1 MIKQFDN
8 LSSWRKDEVTIESH
22 ETCTINFRDTM
33 PNVFIIQNANAAT
46 LRVGISNLPRSNAYE
61 FSVDKNTT
69 EVVGRPIGTNNLY
82 ILNDSSVKVKILVFS
97 IEKDFDPQILKNM
110 SVSVE
115 SGNLETS
122 SVISGFAEGVT
133 LPVTSPAIV
142 DAITAINDLIG
153 TSNNNQ
159 QDILSSLANLKGVHM
174 AALNQRIEALIQETT
189 YNAKTNSILTKL
201 DALIAGQ
208 TQDPTGTAYDATLTV
223 GQKVFDLANKT
234 TYWDLS
240 TDGITMKKI
249 NFIRCIAGTVKVY
262 LNKQNGDS
270 TWESNMIELQ
280 AGDSINDFVGEV
292 TNLVLQGTTADS
304 KADILYQYVTNPTT
318 AEV

>member
-1 MIKQFDN
+1 MIKQFND
-8 LSSWRKDEVTIESH
+8 LSSWRKDEVTIEAH

-46 LRVGISNLPRSNAYE
+46 LKVGISNLPRSNAYE
-61 FSVDKNTT
+61 FSVEKNTT

-97 IEKDFDPQILKNM
+97 IEKEFDPQILKNM
-110 SVSVE
+110 SVSIDA
-115 SGNLETS
+115 GTIETS
-122 SVISGFAEGVT
+122 SVISGFADGVT

-142 DAITAINDLIG
+142 DAITALNALIV

-159 QDILSSLANLKGVHM
+159 QDILSSLANFKGVHM
-174 AALNQRIEALIQETT
+174 AALNQRVEANVKESTYTT
-189 YNAKTNSILTKL
+189 KSNSILTKL

-208 TQDPTGTAYDATLTV
+208 TQDPTGTAYDATLSV
-223 GQKVFDLANKT
+223 GQKVFDLASKT

-262 LNKQNGDS
+262 LNKQDGDS

-292 TNLVLQGTTADS
+292 TNLVLQGTTADA
-304 KADILYQYVTNPTT
+304 KADILYQYLTDPAAT
-318 AEV
+318 EV